1 MVKPR
6 VIIDRRGVR
15 TVLNSPKTAAE
26 VNRSARR
33 VARKAGRSASVQE
46 YTTDRQA
53 ASVRIPA
60 EDQAKH
66 GVLVRAAQA
75 AGLEVRVRRTCPR
88 GCGSTSPN
96 SLLPCRT

>member
-1 MVKPR
+1 MRAR
-6 VIIDRRGVR
+6 VTIDRQGVR
-15 TVLNSPKTAAE
+15 NVLNSPKVAAA

-33 VARKAGRSASVQE
+33 VARKAGRGVSVQE

-53 ASVRIPA
+53 ASVGLPA

-75 AGLEVRVRRTCPR
+75 AGLEVRVRRT
-88 GCGSTSPN
+88 
-96 SLLPCRT
+96 